1 MKNQYIQPSI
11 KIVVIEAVMMVAASG
26 DVNFTVR
33 DEEYSGEGRVKQDT
47 GWSDIWE
54 DDWSKE

>member
-1 MKNQYIQPSI
+1 MKKQYIQPSI
-11 KIVVIEAVMMVAASG
+11 TIVALETVTIVAASG
-26 DVNFTVR
+26 NVNITVR
-33 DEEYSGEGRVKQDT
+33 EVEYSGEGRVKQDI

>member
-11 KIVVIEAVMMVAASG
+11 TIVALETVTIVAASG
-26 DVNFTVR
+26 NVNITVR
-33 DEEYSGEGRVKQDT
+33 NTEYNGEGRAKQDN